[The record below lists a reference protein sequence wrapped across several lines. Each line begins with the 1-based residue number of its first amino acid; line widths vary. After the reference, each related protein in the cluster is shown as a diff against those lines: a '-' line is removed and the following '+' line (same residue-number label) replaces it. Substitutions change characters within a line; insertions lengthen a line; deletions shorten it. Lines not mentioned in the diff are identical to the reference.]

1 MKKLILL
8 FFIALSIQFSFG
20 SPWNQK
26 SKLPASGR
34 HRGTGIAIGD
44 KGYIGLGHMNGSGN
58 NIVYDDWWE
67 FDPATN
73 SWTQK
78 ASYPAGTYGST
89 VFSIGYKG
97 YVGGGTAYTNE
108 FFEYNPATNQWTPI
122 ADCLESPGDETAF
135 TVNGKAYITS
145 GSTLVEYDPT
155 IDIWTYK
162 ASPPISG
169 WAITSFGI
177 QNSGYLK
184 VNNSL
189 YEYKP
194 SIDQWTPRATFPGI
208 VTNGGPSFTLNN
220 KGYLLT
226 GYSSFLNPVF
236 SEMWEYDPATNGWT
250 QMDDFPGT
258 SRRFAVAFAINNK
271 GYFGTGTNGTNM
283 NDFWEYNPE
292 LEGVD
297 IADIE
302 LISLSAYPNP
312 ATEQITFSNLPLQQG
327 TQLSIYNSF
336 GQIISSETVN
346 TSDYIFLRNNLSS
359 GTYFYTLSTEQNQ
372 LTKGSFIFK

>member
-8 FFIALSIQFSFG
+8 FFTILSFQFTFG
-20 SPWNQK
+20 STWNQK

-34 HRGTGIAIGD
+34 HRGTGIAISD
-44 KGYIGLGHMNGSGN
+44 KGYIGLGHMNGTGN
-58 NIVYDDWWE
+58 NIMYDDWWE

-78 ASYPAGTYGST
+78 ANYPVVNYACT
-89 VFSIGYKG
+89 VFSINNKAYA
-97 YVGGGTAYTNE
+97 GGGVSLAGE
-108 FFEYNPATNQWTPI
+108 FYEFDPMTNQWTAI
-122 ADCLESPGDETAF
+122 ADCPESPGDETAF
-135 TVNGKAYITS
+135 TVNGKAYITAGLS
-145 GSTLVEYDPT
+145 LVEYDPT
-155 IDIWTYK
+155 LDIWTYK
-162 ASPPISG
+162 APPPISG
-169 WAITSFGI
+169 WSITSFSI

-194 SIDQWTPRATFPGI
+194 SIDQWAVRATFPGI
-208 VTNGGPSFTLNN
+208 VSNGGPSFTVNN

-283 NDFWEYNPE
+283 NDFWEYNPA
-292 LEGVD
+292 LEGL
-297 IADIE
+297 E
-302 LISLSAYPNP
+302 TSENNLISISLYPNP
-312 ATEQITFSNLPLQQG
+312 ATEKIVFSNLPNNEGLE
-327 TQLSIYNSF
+327 LSIYNSF
-336 GQIISSETVN
+336 GQLVSSQLVN
-346 TSDYIFLRNNLSS
+346 GSDHILLRNNLSS
-359 GTYFYTLSTEQNQ
+359 GTYFYTLTSEQNL